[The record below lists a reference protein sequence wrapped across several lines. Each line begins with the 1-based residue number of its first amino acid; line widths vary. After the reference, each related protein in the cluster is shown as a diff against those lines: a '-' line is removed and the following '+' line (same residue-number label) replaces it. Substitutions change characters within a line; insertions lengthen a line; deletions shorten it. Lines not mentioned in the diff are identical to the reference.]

1 MKILLSNNHLEKV
14 GGTEN
19 YTYALA
25 VELLRRGHKVEYFTF
40 HKGEISEKLEELGV
54 RYMRHK
60 SYDLILANHR
70 STVRRL
76 CYKGH
81 IIQTCHGVFHILEQ
95 PSRTADALVA
105 VTDEIAEHLRCLGH
119 KSQVILNGVDCR
131 RFYPQT
137 PLSSE
142 LRTVLSLC
150 QSDKANNVIEHCC
163 RKLGVVFIK
172 CNKHVDNL
180 WEIEKLINQADLVIG
195 IGRSLYDAM
204 ACGRCV
210 ISYDHRAY
218 MLAGMGDGYLT
229 PSNIG
234 ESIRCNCSGRGKGGR
249 MTEAMLMEELAKY
262 DPKDGAGNRQYVLE
276 NLNIEKAVDAYL
288 AYASRTRLIKSP
300 KKKVLKKFSK
310 LKYSSQDK

>member
-1 MKILLSNNHLEKV
+1 MRILLSNNHLEKV

-40 HKGEISEKLEELGV
+40 HKGEISDKLEELGV
-54 RYMRHK
+54 KYMSRK

-105 VTDEIAEHLRCLGH
+105 VTNEIADHLRHLGR

-137 PLSSE
+137 PLSPK
-142 LRTVLSLC
+142 LQTVLSLC
-150 QSDKANNVIEHCC
+150 QSDKANAVIEACC
-163 RKLGVVFIK
+163 NRLGLELIK

-180 WEIEKLINQADLVIG
+180 WEIEKLINRADLVIG

-218 MLAGMGDGYLT
+218 MLTGMGDGYLT
-229 PSNIG
+229 PSNID
-234 ESIRCNCSGRGKGGR
+234 ESIYCNCSGRGKCGR
-249 MTEAMLMEELAKY
+249 MTESMLMEELAKY
-262 DPKDGAGNRQYVLE
+262 NPEDGERNRQYALD

-288 AYASRTRLIKSP
+288 AYAAQSRLIKSSR
-300 KKKVLKKFSK
+300 KKMLKKLSK